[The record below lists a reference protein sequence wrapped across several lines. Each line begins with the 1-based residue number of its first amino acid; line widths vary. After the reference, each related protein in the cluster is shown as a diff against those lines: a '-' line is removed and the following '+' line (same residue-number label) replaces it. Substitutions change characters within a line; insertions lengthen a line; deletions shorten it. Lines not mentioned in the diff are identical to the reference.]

1 MNFGDW
7 VLKINCEH
15 PIIETL
21 QVFYKFLVVVL
32 KSPYIQ
38 FLSGPPD
45 TSYLQTQIWIN
56 IRVGRRII
64 LISLIQ
70 PAIICLLKMKNKF
83 IKFK

>member
-7 VLKINCEH
+7 VLKIDCEH
-15 PIIETL
+15 PMIETL
-21 QVFYKFLVVVL
+21 QAFQKFLVVVL
-32 KSPYIQ
+32 KSSYTQ
-38 FLSGPPD
+38 FLSGPPNK
-45 TSYLQTQIWIN
+45 SYLQIQIRIN

-70 PAIICLLKMKNKF
+70 PAVICLLEMKNKF